1 MERGSFSEVPNAM
14 SRPANTRFTEA
25 RTKSNAAPSA
35 MMASSLRKRVSS
47 QRFMPSGIVLDI
59 PLDSV
64 MLKRTNVR
72 AIGVLPK
79 FSSPSSWR
87 ARSTEVLITLCAFFE
102 VQRAYTMMTPAPK
115 RKYQGVL
122 AGPRSEVI
130 RKPSGEA
137 PVPLVVKSM
146 NEEYPA
152 KGTPMKFTR
161 SLPAKASAS
170 AKVPSKT
177 TTLNTFTLSQCNIC
191 ISTVKNAK
199 LIPMSIAVLSCIHC
213 LFSAVMN
220 ELSFKP
226 FINMK

>member
-1 MERGSFSEVPNAM
+1 M
-14 SRPANTRFTEA
+14 SRPASTRFTEA

-47 QRFMPSGIVLDI
+47 QRFVPSGITLDI
-59 PLDSV
+59 PLDNV
-64 MLKRTNVR
+64 ILKRTSVR

-87 ARSTEVLITLCAFFE
+87 ARSTEVLITLCAFLE

-130 RKPSGEA
+130 RKPSGELPA
-137 PVPLVVKSM
+137 PLVVKSM
-146 NEEYPA
+146 KEEYPA
-152 KGTPMKFTR
+152 KGTPIKFTR

-170 AKVPSKT
+170 AKVPSST
-177 TTLNTFTLSQCNIC
+177 TTLNTFTLSQCNTCMSI
-191 ISTVKNAK
+191 VKNMK
-199 LIPMSIAVLSCIHC
+199 QLPINIAVLSCIHC
-213 LFSAVMN
+213 LLSAVMN
-220 ELSFKP
+220 ELSFRP
-226 FINMK
+226 FINIK